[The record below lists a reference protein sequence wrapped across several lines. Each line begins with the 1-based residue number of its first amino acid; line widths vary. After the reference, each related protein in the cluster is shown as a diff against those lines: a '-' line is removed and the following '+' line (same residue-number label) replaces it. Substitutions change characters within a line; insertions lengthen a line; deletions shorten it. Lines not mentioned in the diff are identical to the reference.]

1 MRDCDLNSGGS
12 VKQIYGLLT
21 AVDRALSEL
30 NEIRASLL
38 GMSSDELKVIED
50 ESSAL
55 RLIRTKQVAEML
67 GVSVTTLWRIRKNDP
82 DFPAPVVD
90 RDRSKKWA
98 HGDVI
103 AYLSRQ
109 RQNQCEKKELA
120 ALLDQ

>member
-1 MRDCDLNSGGS
+1 MSGCELNSDGTI
-12 VKQIYGLLT
+12 KRIYGLLT
-21 AVDRALSEL
+21 VVDRALSDL

-38 GMSSDELKVIED
+38 GMSSDDLKVIED

-67 GVSVTTLWRIRKNDP
+67 GVSVTTLWRLRKHDP

-90 RDRSKKWA
+90 RERSKKWA

-109 RQNQCEKKELA
+109 RQNQSEKKELA
-120 ALLDQ
+120 VLLDQ